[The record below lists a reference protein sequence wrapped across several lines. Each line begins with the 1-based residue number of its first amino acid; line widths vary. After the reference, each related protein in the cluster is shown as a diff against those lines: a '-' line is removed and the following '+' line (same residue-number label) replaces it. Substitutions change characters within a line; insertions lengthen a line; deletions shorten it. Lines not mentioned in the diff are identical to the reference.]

1 MKFSYIIHVNDNI
14 ILCKTNLDFLHYNEM
29 NKKAN
34 ADSGIRTHA
43 QKSETEVRGQF
54 WQNLYSL

>member
-1 MKFSYIIHVNDNI
+1 MDFSYIIHVNDNI

-34 ADSGIRTHA
+34 ADCGIRTHA
-43 QKSETEVRGQF
+43 QNSEREVPSQF
-54 WQNLYSL
+54 W